1 MRKQK
6 IIKAVKILSDNG
18 YISLDQL
25 RVWCGYKNPYSGA
38 YHLKQ
43 MGYKLT
49 SKNSHYIG
57 RVYLLESKLKELQ
70 QMREPSYFWLYVLF
84 VLVIFGVILFFGL

>member
-6 IIKAVKILSDNG
+6 IIKAVKILCDNG
-18 YISLDQL
+18 YISLEQL
-25 RVWCGYKNPYSGA
+25 RVWCGYDNPYSGA
-38 YHLKQ
+38 YHIKQ

-49 SKNSHYIG
+49 SKKSHYIG

-70 QMREPSYFWLYVLF
+70 AKREPSYFWYYVLF